1 MFLIPRKF
9 ISITTVLLLFAATMF
24 AQQIVQPGE
33 STQPTFSLPSSS
45 SQTAADRFLVIFEEG
60 VSPGQRITAVIQSGA
75 TPLHNLGASN
85 AVAVILRNQNAL
97 NGLRNHPLVEAVVPD
112 QIHFLHAK
120 PAGPVLSLVG
130 ATDTTISLTW
140 TPSAIAVNYELERCT
155 GAGCGDFVQVAT
167 IAAPENN
174 YVDPGLTPGTD
185 YAYRMRFSQSRGPKS
200 EYSNT
205 LQATTTGGGGGA
217 PNAPSGL
224 MVTALS
230 NTFVDLAWTDNST
243 TEDNFELARCEGSGC
258 APSGVHALLAA
269 NATAHTDGTVAAA
282 TLYRYTIRAVAGGSS
297 SSDSNIVEV
306 TTSADPT
313 PPPPPPPCNALSG
326 TRQIIPVGVQR
337 AGLPDC
343 VTDGTGI
350 GIAIVDTG
358 IDFTHTDLAPAPD
371 LPGILNGD
379 GTATGTS
386 FNALAPG
393 TSCQDLW
400 SHGTHVAGRASA
412 LDNDEGVVGTA
423 PGSTLCCVKVGAT
436 DAGEIFE
443 TDIFAGLNWIIAQH
457 DQVNPPIKVVN
468 ISSGGDAGEDPLVDA
483 EYQALITQLYNLG
496 IVVVTSAGNDATAEI
511 SSKVPA
517 QFPEVFSVA
526 GTVGED
532 GIQIC
537 SDDLLALFGLPHL
550 DPVLADTAAAFTT
563 DGPGVT
569 TSAEGE
575 ERSDGIET
583 QSGCSF
589 FLYGTLSTTLGGGA
603 TRKLPLPAGGFAEAR
618 GTSFAAPIIAGV
630 AARIMQRDFA
640 SLTGTAADVEA
651 VRAEIQTDADRA
663 GTAPLDHPWGNILVS
678 YSFDGVREGM
688 GQAP

>member
-1 MFLIPRKF
+1 M
-9 ISITTVLLLFAATMF
+9 
-24 AQQIVQPGE
+24 
-33 STQPTFSLPSSS
+33 
-45 SQTAADRFLVIFEEG
+45 
-60 VSPGQRITAVIQSGA
+60 SPGQRITAAIQSGA

-97 NGLRNHPLVEAVVPD
+97 NGLRNHPLVESVVPD
-112 QIHFLHAK
+112 QIHVLHAK
-120 PAGPVLSLVG
+120 AAGPLLSLNG
-130 ATDTTISLTW
+130 TPDDTTIPLAW
-140 TPSAIAVNYELERCT
+140 TTVAGAVNYQLERCT
-155 GAGCGDFVQVAT
+155 GAGCGGFSLVAT
-167 IAAPENN
+167 IPAGPNTH
-174 YVDPGLTPGTD
+174 VDNGLTAGTT
-185 YAYRMRFSQSRGPKS
+185 YTYRMRAALATKPPT
-200 EYSNT
+200 SNYPP
-205 LQATTTGGGGGA
+205 LQAATTSSGGGA

-224 MVTALS
+224 VVTAMS

-243 TEDNFELARCEGSGC
+243 DEDNFELARCQGSGC
-258 APSGVHALLAA
+258 SPTGVHTLLGP
-269 NATAHTDGTVAAA
+269 NTTAYTDGTVAAA
-282 TLYRYTIRAVAGGSS
+282 TLYRYTIRAVKGGLA

-306 TTSADPT
+306 TTSSDPT
-313 PPPPPPPCNALSG
+313 PPPPPPCSALSG

-343 VTDGTGI
+343 VTDGSGI

-371 LPGILNGD
+371 LPGILIGD

-412 LDNDEGVVGTA
+412 LDNDDGVVGTA
-423 PGSTLCCVKVGAT
+423 PGATLYCVKVGAT
-436 DAGEIFE
+436 EIGEIFE
-443 TDIFAGLNWIIAQH
+443 TDIFAGLNWIIARH
-457 DQVNPPIKVVN
+457 DQVDPPIKVVN
-468 ISSGGDAGEDPLVDA
+468 ISSGGDAGDDPVLDMQ
-483 EYQALITQLYNLG
+483 YHALITQLYNLG
-496 IVVVTSAGNDATAEI
+496 IVVVTSAGNDANAEV

-537 SDDLLALFGLPHL
+537 SDAILALFGLPHL
-550 DPVLADTAAAFTT
+550 EAVLADTAAAFTT
-563 DGPGVT
+563 DGSGVT
-569 TSAEGE
+569 TSAEAE

-583 QSGCSF
+583 SSGCTF

-603 TRKLPLPAGGFAEAR
+603 TRKLPLPAGGFGEAR

-630 AARIMQRDFA
+630 AARIMQRDLA
-640 SLTGTAADVEA
+640 TLTGTAADVEA
-651 VRAEIQTDADRA
+651 IRSEIETNADLA
-663 GTAPLDHPWGNILVS
+663 GTAPLDHPWGNLVVP

-688 GQAP
+688 GKTP